1 MRSIGIIS
9 DTHGL
14 LRPQALAAL
23 QGSALI
29 IHAGDV
35 GDPAIL
41 AALGKIAPVSAVR
54 GNVDRGPWTKQLPA
68 TQIIEFEGHS
78 IHVLHDLN
86 ELELDPA
93 SAGFHAIISGHSHRP
108 KIETKDGVLYFNPG
122 SAGPRRFDLPISAGK
137 LTISAGRLQ
146 AEIIDL
152 GSVATESGVGKGA

>member
-41 AALGKIAPVSAVR
+41 AALGNIAPVSAVR
-54 GNVDRGPWTKQLPA
+54 GNIDRGPWTKQLPA
-68 TQIIEFEGHS
+68 TQIIEFEGYS